1 MRPQRARSFTG
12 YHEEGHCAVH
22 ATSVDDPRS
31 RARSSGLHLTV
42 PAAPERSDFR
52 DYLRPIVGRW
62 WLVVLVVGIATA
74 GAYLYSERLPKKYTA
89 ATPLY
94 VSNSVT
100 DKILVG
106 ADAAPSDRD
115 VANIAALITS
125 GPVARA
131 VAREM
136 RYPGASRD
144 LLRDVTA
151 KPTSGSDFIT
161 VTATAGTPALAAD
174 RANAFAHT
182 FITLREQQ
190 QRRDARAAIGVLRRQ
205 IASLPQGAGGR
216 SQRTQLQQKIDQLQ
230 VVTAANTTGAGVQQI
245 SAATPPASPT
255 APEPVR
261 NALFAFVVSLAL
273 AVTAA
278 FGLER
283 LETRIKSVRDL
294 ERAYGLP
301 VLAEV
306 PRAPRH
312 LRRLRKRRLELSQP
326 FREPMRRLR
335 MAVEVASVERPI
347 RTILVTSAA
356 PGEGKSTVLTHLAMT
371 YRASGDWVLI
381 TDTDLRK
388 PNLDALLR
396 VEREPGLTE
405 VLSGTCHLEEVVQSL
420 GAKTTSAAAVTA
432 GQRPTPMYG
441 GGSGNGAAAD
451 GQLSVIASG
460 GASESSL
467 DLLGSHRMLGILDAL
482 ESTYDV
488 ILVDSPPLLAVADTM
503 PLISRV
509 DAVLVVARLGH
520 STWDAAERLSDELS
534 RLPSARVL
542 GVVANGVPARQH
554 RARSYAYGR

>member
-1 MRPQRARSFTG
+1 MRPQRARSFTS
-12 YHEEGHCAVH
+12 YDAEGHCVN
-22 ATSVDDPRS
+22 ATSVDDPHS

-74 GAYLYSERLPKKYTA
+74 GAYVYSERLPKKYTA

-131 VAREM
+131 VARETGY
-136 RYPGASRD
+136 RGAPRD
-144 LLRDVTA
+144 LLRDITA
-151 KPTSGSDFIT
+151 KPASGSDFIT
-161 VTATAGTPALAAD
+161 LTATAPTPALAAD
-174 RANAFAHT
+174 RANTFAHT

-205 IASLPQGAGGR
+205 IASLPQGSGGR

-273 AVTAA
+273 AVAAA

-335 MAVEVASVERPI
+335 MAVEVASVEQPI

-356 PGEGKSTVLTHLAMT
+356 PGEGKSTVLSHLAMT

-405 VLSGTCHLEEVVQSL
+405 VLSGTCHLDEVVQSL
-420 GAKTTSAAAVTA
+420 GARTTSAAAVSA
-432 GQRPTPMYG
+432 GQRPTPIYG

-451 GQLSVIASG
+451 GQLSVIPSG

-467 DLLGSHRMLGILDAL
+467 DLLGSHRMLGILDEL
-482 ESTYDV
+482 ESAYDV

-509 DAVLVVARLGH
+509 DAVLVIARLGH
-520 STWDAAERLSDELS
+520 STWDAAQRLSDELA
-534 RLPSARVL
+534 RVPSARVL

-554 RARSYAYGR
+554 RARSYGYGR